1 MNQTIHTIFKIDP
14 KLDLAG
20 YEQIK
25 SHIQDI
31 DWEAFIPPKDPE
43 EAAEILKKYHTDN
56 AALLRDITNRT
67 ASLWHKKEQ
76 SFVDLSSIYFS
87 PSDFPNDTYT
97 LYPTI
102 WPLVAR
108 NPQERTV
115 AFPIRTNESDA
126 CAVIAHEFLH
136 ELFFHHIYNTFGNT
150 VDLNSDTLYDLSE
163 VFNVLV
169 LEDDEWQKEFPFN
182 VKPYTR
188 HIALYTKLLPE
199 WLQHKNI
206 DALIKTA
213 LA

>member
-1 MNQTIHTIFKIDP
+1 MHTIFKIDP
-14 KLDLAG
+14 RLDLVG

-31 DWEAFIPPKDPE
+31 DWEAFIPPKNQE
-43 EAAEILKKYHTDN
+43 EAAEILEKYHNDN
-56 AALLRDITNRT
+56 TEFLRDITKHT
-67 ASLWHKKEQ
+67 ASLWHDKEQ
-76 SFVDLSSIYFS
+76 DFVRLASIYFS

-108 NPQERTV
+108 NPQEHTV

-136 ELFFHHIYNTFGNT
+136 ELFFHHVYNTFGNT
-150 VDLNSDTLYDLSE
+150 VNLNSTALYDLSE

-169 LEDDEWQKEFPFN
+169 LKDAEWQKEFPFN

-199 WLQHKNI
+199 WIQHKNI
-206 DALIKTA
+206 DEFLKTV